1 MQSFLPFLFRFFRR
15 NSDMIFETH
24 AHYDDE
30 AFDDDREKVLERMQN
45 RGVEYIVNVG
55 ASMSSCKSTIGLVR
69 RFPYVYGALGVH
81 PDEVSELT
89 EEDYQWLKKSI
100 YKPKI
105 VAVGEIGLDYHWN
118 DNKEQQIEWFEK
130 QMDIAREAELPI
142 IIHSRDA
149 ANDTYEVMKANKADE
164 IGGVIHCFS
173 YTKEMAEKFLDMGFY
188 LGIGGVVTFK
198 NAKKLGEVVEYMPM
212 DRMVIETDCPYLT
225 PEPNRGKRNDS
236 FNLPYVVNKIAEI
249 KNISPAEVI
258 DITSNNAKDLY
269 GIGRKRFD

>member
-1 MQSFLPFLFRFFRR
+1 
-15 NSDMIFETH
+15 MIFDTH

-30 AFDDDREKVLERMQN
+30 AFDDDREKLLERMQN

-188 LGIGGVVTFK
+188 LGIGGVLTFK
-198 NAKKLGEVVEYMPM
+198 NAKKLVEVAEYAPLSSI
-212 DRMVIETDCPYLT
+212 VLETDCPYLA
-225 PEPNRGKRNDS
+225 PVPFRGTRNS
-236 FNLPYVVNKIAEI
+236 SLNLGIVAERLAQI
-249 KNISPAEVI
+249 KGTDRETVERITWENAER
-258 DITSNNAKDLY
+258 LY
-269 GIGRKRFD
+269 RLKEN

>member
-1 MQSFLPFLFRFFRR
+1 
-15 NSDMIFETH
+15 MIFDTH

-30 AFDDDREKVLERMQN
+30 AFDDDREKLLERMQN

-198 NAKKLGEVVEYMPM
+198 NAKKLREVVEYMPM

-225 PEPNRGKRNDS
+225 PHPYRGSLNEPAN
-236 FNLPYVVNKIAEI
+236 VVYIAQEI
-249 KNISPAEVI
+249 AKLKNMEIESVASQ
-258 DITSNNAKDLY
+258 TTFNAKKVF
-269 GIGRKRFD
+269 GIK

>member
-1 MQSFLPFLFRFFRR
+1 
-15 NSDMIFETH
+15 MIFDTH

-30 AFDDDREKVLERMQN
+30 AFDDDREKLLERMQN

-225 PEPNRGKRNDS
+225 PHPYRGTLNEPAN
-236 FNLPYVVNKIAEI
+236 VVYIAQEI
-249 KNISPAEVI
+249 AKLKNMEIESVASQ
-258 DITSNNAKDLY
+258 TTFNAKKVF
-269 GIGRKRFD
+269 GIK